1 MDIIRATP
9 PTVVALRSRRLLVVM
24 GTLLFAARLA
34 PQVAATPANGVSIAD
49 RVQAQK
55 DSCLT
60 GEGDFSSRKTAFGNV
75 ITTCMGGTLP
85 QTCVNTAQRTTCHKP
100 LTRPP
105 ANIPPPPTTGDNTT
119 RASARR
125 RHSSAAQHGPGKH
138 WAHRQASVRAAVDR
152 DDDGRTDPV
161 GTDTGSDGGA
171 GQ

>member
-9 PTVVALRSRRLLVVM
+9 PTGVAPLSRRLLVVM
-24 GTLLFAARLA
+24 GALLFGARLA

-60 GEGDFSSRKTAFGNV
+60 GEGDFSSRKTAFGSV
-75 ITTCMGGTLP
+75 ITTCTGGTLP
-85 QTCVNTAQRTTCHKP
+85 QTCVNTVQSTTCHKP

-125 RHSSAAQHGPGKH
+125 HSSAAQHGRGKH
-138 WAHRQASVRAAVDR
+138 RAHRHASVRAAVDR